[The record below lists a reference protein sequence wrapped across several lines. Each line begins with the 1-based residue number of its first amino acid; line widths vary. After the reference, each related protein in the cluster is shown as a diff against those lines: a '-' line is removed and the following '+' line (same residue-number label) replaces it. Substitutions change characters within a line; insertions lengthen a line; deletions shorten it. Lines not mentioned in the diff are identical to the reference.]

1 MSAELSL
8 SAQGGGE
15 LMSRSVGPPPPVLR
29 ARAPG
34 PPKQKHQGISEI
46 TDRYIGVTCA
56 AGKKMI
62 SEKAQD
68 EHFFVN

>member
-1 MSAELSL
+1 MRLGRRGRIDDVIDVSRVSA
-8 SAQGGGE
+8 
-15 LMSRSVGPPPPVLR
+15 PPPPVLR
-29 ARAPG
+29 ARAPA

>member
-1 MSAELSL
+1 MRNEDA
-8 SAQGGGE
+8 
-15 LMSRSVGPPPPVLR
+15 SRECI